1 MTFGISFHDCNHG
14 TRDYLLF
21 DCSLSYPESQK
32 MAMIF
37 AMQIDDLLPMNYVFA
52 RQLGTVISDI
62 MLS

>member
-1 MTFGISFHDCNHG
+1 MELEITCFNS
-14 TRDYLLF
+14 
-21 DCSLSYPESQK
+21 SLSYPESQK